1 MTAIIYIAA
10 TTILFAGAAFI
21 ADTLELFLW

>member
-10 TTILFAGAAFI
+10 TTFLFAGAALA
-21 ADTLELFLW
+21 ADFLELFLW